1 MQAPS
6 SRREQQEIGGVP
18 MLDARRL
25 DLLADTL
32 ENEIRY
38 RDLLRAELARME
50 AHLAVAAELAA
61 AGRRRELSSW
71 LLTADGETV
80 RPH

>member
-1 MQAPS
+1 
-6 SRREQQEIGGVP
+6 

-25 DLLADTL
+25 DLLADAL

-38 RDLLRAELARME
+38 RDLLRAELARIE
-50 AHLAVAAELAA
+50 AHLAVAAELSA
-61 AGRRRELSSW
+61 AGRREELSSW
-71 LLTADGETV
+71 LLSAESETA